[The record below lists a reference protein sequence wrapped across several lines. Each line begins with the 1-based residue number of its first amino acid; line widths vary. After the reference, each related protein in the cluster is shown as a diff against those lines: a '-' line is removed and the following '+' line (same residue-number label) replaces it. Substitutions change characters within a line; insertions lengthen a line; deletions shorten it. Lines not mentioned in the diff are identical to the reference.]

1 MGGNPIESNWNQMT
15 RNDEIDEANPIV
27 FEKLQL
33 IKKQIKKL
41 GNFSVVKVFE
51 LLGKNN
57 ESTLDVRDF
66 KIFLNQFDKKIYTKE
81 AQMMFKMA
89 DTSKN
94 GKISMREF
102 TKFFE
107 IGDLDSYTNH
117 LSSFA
122 YAKEILREIN
132 SR

>member
-1 MGGNPIESNWNQMT
+1 MNT
-15 RNDEIDEANPIV
+15 NDEIDEANPIV
-27 FEKLQL
+27 YEKLQL

-57 ESTLDVRDF
+57 ESFLDVRDF

-89 DTSKN
+89 DATKD

-107 IGDLDSYTNH
+107 IGDLDSYTNQ